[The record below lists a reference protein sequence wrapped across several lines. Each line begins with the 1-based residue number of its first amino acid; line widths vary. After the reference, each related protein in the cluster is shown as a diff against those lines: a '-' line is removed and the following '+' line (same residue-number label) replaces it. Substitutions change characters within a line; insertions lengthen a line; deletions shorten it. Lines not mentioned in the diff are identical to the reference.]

1 MAKRWAL
8 LGAAVLAVAALAA
21 ACGGDDDSPSVS
33 SGGTTSDGNDVL
45 EIQRELTSL
54 GCDPGPLDGE
64 LGPDTEA
71 AIRSFQGV
79 ASLVVDGIVGQST
92 RAALAAAAQSGTPRC
107 PPAPPATAPP
117 TSPSGESSC
126 TQSAIEAAAKAG
138 LEQGEQLVKL
148 NAFHCAGNW
157 AVTSPDIGPVGP
169 SGRDTIEIT
178 QLLRWNGTAWQ
189 VVDRGAYCD
198 AGEVPQAIYQQA
210 CQTN

>member
-1 MAKRWAL
+1 MTRRWAL
-8 LGAAVLAVAALAA
+8 LGAAVLALASMAA
-21 ACGGDDDSPSVS
+21 ACSGDDSPSVS
-33 SGGTTSDGNDVL
+33 SGSVTSDGNDML
-45 EIQRELTSL
+45 EIQRQLTSL

-107 PPAPPATAPP
+107 PPTSPGTAPP
-117 TSPSGESSC
+117 TKPSGESSC
-126 TQSAIEAAAKAG
+126 TQSAIETAAKAG
-138 LEQGEQLVKL
+138 LEPGEQLAEL

-157 AVTSPDIGPVGP
+157 AVTSPDIGPIGAN
-169 SGRDTIEIT
+169 GQDTIEIT

-198 AGEVPQAIYQQA
+198 AGEVPQGIYQQA